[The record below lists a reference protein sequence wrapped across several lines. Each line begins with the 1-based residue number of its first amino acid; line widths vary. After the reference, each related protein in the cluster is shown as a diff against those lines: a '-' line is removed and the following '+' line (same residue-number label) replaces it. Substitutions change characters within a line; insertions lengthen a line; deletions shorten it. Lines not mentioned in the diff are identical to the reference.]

1 MELLSYIFF
10 ALALNLDSFGA
21 GMAYGARQIKV
32 PLLSLVIISLI
43 SVAAIV
49 ISMLVGQVLLNFIPV
64 SLSHRLGGVLLL
76 LIGLWVLLE
85 TRWSGEQAGGKG
97 GRKQSGDRVFEIRIR
112 PLGLVVQVLREPAR
126 ADLDSS
132 GVISPKEALILGSAL
147 AMDALG
153 AGFAVSMLGFS
164 IAATAMVVGLGHFML
179 TYLGML
185 AGRTI
190 TASRVG
196 RRLTAL
202 PGCILILLGLL
213 KIY

>member
-1 MELLSYIFF
+1 MELLSYILF

-32 PLLSLVIISLI
+32 PLPSLVIISLI
-43 SVAAIV
+43 SVTAIS
-49 ISMLVGQVLLNFIPV
+49 ISMLGGQVLLNFIPV
-64 SLSHRLGGVLLL
+64 SLSHRIGGILLL
-76 LIGLWVLLE
+76 LIGFWVLIQ
-85 TRWSGEQAGGKG
+85 TRRSGEQAGKENGQEQSG
-97 GRKQSGDRVFEIRIR
+97 GRLIEIHIR

-126 ADLDSS
+126 ADLDCS
-132 GVISPKEALILGSAL
+132 GVISPKEALVLGSAL
-147 AMDALG
+147 AMDAFG

-164 IAATAMVVGLGHFML
+164 ILTTAAVVGLGHFLL
-179 TYLGML
+179 TYLGIL

-196 RRLTAL
+196 RQLTAL
-202 PGCILILLGLL
+202 PGCILILLGLF